1 VSGTRKFFDFPTSQ
15 NSAGRKRIK
24 EEYSFKDMVQIAGGF

>member
-1 VSGTRKFFDFPTSQ
+1 LSPLEKQTSQ
-15 NSAGRKRIK
+15 NSAGRRRIK